1 MTPYHQETSPRRLPP
16 SLHATRRL
24 KRTPSKTLLLT
35 PQLRG
40 PKANRVLY
48 SIWRTRL
55 DQTLAICLPHQ
66 AMTNLNARMGDRVW
80 LSVHELGVCVT
91 KYPWG
96 PNPGRRYSARLRICH
111 EFLLGRLPCR
121 FDFREKL

>member
-1 MTPYHQETSPRRLPP
+1 MKPYLQEKTPRRLPP
-16 SLHATRRL
+16 SLHATKTLKGKLSQTSRL
-24 KRTPSKTLLLT
+24 KSRI
-35 PQLRG
+35 RG
-40 PKANRVLY
+40 SKANRVHY
-48 SIWRTRL
+48 SIWRTRP

-80 LSVHELGVCVT
+80 LSVHDLGVCVT